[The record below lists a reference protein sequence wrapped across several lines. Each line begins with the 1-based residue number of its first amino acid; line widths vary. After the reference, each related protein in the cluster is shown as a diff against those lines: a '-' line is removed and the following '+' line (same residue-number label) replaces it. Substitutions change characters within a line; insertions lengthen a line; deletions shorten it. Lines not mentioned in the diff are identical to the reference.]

1 MFSKQRVID
10 VSLQKTTSMIH
21 DISGKWKFSEEFE
34 CGTDEG
40 YAYLT
45 QKGEAING
53 YLEYKEAIEDEEP
66 FMVKQVVSG
75 TIHNNQ
81 ISLKGDSVASP
92 DGSPITNYN
101 LDTMQGTL
109 THEGK
114 IVGHSFDSED
124 ICGVFVL
131 ERLI

>member
-1 MFSKQRVID
+1 M
-10 VSLQKTTSMIH
+10 TH
-21 DISGKWKFSEEFE
+21 DISGKWKFTEEFE
-34 CGTDEG
+34 CGIDEG
-40 YAYLT
+40 YAYLS
-45 QKGEAING
+45 QDGEIING
-53 YLEYKEAIEDEEP
+53 YLEYKEAIEDEES

-81 ISLKGDSVASP
+81 ISLKGDVVTSP
-92 DGSPITNYN
+92 DGSPITDYN

-131 ERLI
+131 TRE